1 MRKVAVLAL
10 VVWGLFYAAQNDMLP
25 GWVPIPKMST
35 QTELDIPP
43 PSLGAPE
50 AAAPPG
56 MQIRPRSAP
65 ARAPIGNTK
74 YLDQQQKRLDQQ
86 NAETTRRAVHELKFG
101 GDCAS
106 ARENLSALNVVDRS
120 PDTFVLKEGGR
131 VLTDAERASAR
142 AENEKFVR
150 ENCRP

>member
-35 QTELDIPP
+35 QTTLDIPP

-56 MQIRPRSAP
+56 MQIRPRSSP
-65 ARAPIGNTK
+65 ARAPIGNPK
-74 YLDQQQKRLDQQ
+74 YLDQQQKRLEQQ
-86 NAETTRRAVHELKFG
+86 HAETTRRVQHELKFG
-101 GDCAS
+101 GDCAG
-106 ARENLSALNVVDRS
+106 ARANLSVLSMVDRS
-120 PDTFVLKEGGR
+120 PETFDLKEGGR
-131 VLTDAERASAR
+131 VLTDAERAAAR
-142 AENEKFVR
+142 AENEKLFR

>member
-1 MRKVAVLAL
+1 MKKLAALAL
-10 VVWGLFYAAQNDMLP
+10 VVWGLFYASQNDMLP

-35 QTELDIPP
+35 QTTLDIPP
-43 PSLGAPE
+43 PSLGPPE
-50 AAAPPG
+50 AAAPPR
-56 MQIRPRSAP
+56 MQLRPQSSP

-74 YLDQQQKRLDQQ
+74 FLDQQQKRLEQQ
-86 NAETTRRAVHELKFG
+86 NAETNRRVEHELKFG
-101 GDCAS
+101 GNCAG
-106 ARENLSALNVVDRS
+106 ARGNLSALSIVDRS

-131 VLTDAERASAR
+131 VLTDAERAAAR